1 MLSVMACAEEGAASS
16 YTSDPMGLGLDT
28 ESDAGTLTPSRLSL
42 AGAADFPASASP
54 HSSAAGLDTPQD
66 ARGQGVALVVDAEV
80 TSYLMMGALSPG
92 LKRHSVTLFEGEQAV
107 HLSSQA
113 CNCPPIHF
121 SPSCMHTSA
130 EITFLAHGVH
140 PAPWPQGPLCH
151 LVGGS
156 AAIHLVS
163 CCCPPPSPPFSP
175 SFYYAQISSGSC
187 LPDEGRPVLGL
198 RRHSV
203 TLFKGGQPFISSVI
217 AAPPPPP
224 SCFSAL
230 VHA

>member
-92 LKRHSVTLFEGEQAV
+92 LKRHSVTLFEGEQLSISPVKPATALPSISPLLACI
-107 HLSSQA
+107 HQRRSLSSSWCA
-113 CNCPPIHF
+113 PC
-121 SPSCMHTSA
+121 S
-130 EITFLAHGVH
+130 LASRATLSSGRR
-140 PAPWPQGPLCH
+140 
-151 LVGGS
+151 
-156 AAIHLVS
+156 VS
-163 CCCPPPSPPFSP
+163 SHSSRQLLLPPPFPPLFP
-175 SFYYAQISSGSC
+175 LLLLC
-187 LPDEGRPVLGL
+187 TDKLRKLP
-198 RRHSV
+198 
-203 TLFKGGQPFISSVI
+203 T
-217 AAPPPPP
+217 
-224 SCFSAL
+224 
-230 VHA
+230 